1 MLVCKLRIIF
11 LSVTIFLLTTYNSY
25 CTQINQPYKGVLAVK
40 AVDLKTNEVVF
51 EHNASTPLIP
61 ASSQK
66 LLTLYSAINLL
77 DIEDDI
83 HTSVHYEGRVV
94 KNVLKGDLYIKF
106 RGAPDLD
113 YDMLSDLLDESLAS
127 KNIKTIKGNI
137 YIDDTEFDEEYFGP
151 GWPVDQI
158 KFCGTAPVSSAVLNE
173 NCFEVEVKKNI
184 HGDMMIDSGVATN
197 IMSVSNNAMRS
208 NVDKYC
214 KLELKA
220 YRDNTYNVYGCYQ
233 AYDMPKKLRIAV
245 QNPRLLTENFLR
257 NYFKSKKISH
267 KGVKY
272 DYVPVR
278 SKQIGCLKSDK
289 IKDYL
294 VKMTKDSHNMIAELM
309 FKKISSQATGR
320 PGSWKNSSKIVT
332 DFFKQHLDISAD
344 EIKIIDGS
352 GLSRKNLISPNVLI
366 EVLKSAYH
374 DRKVFNY
381 FYNSLAVAG
390 DDGTLNYRF
399 KKSNLKCKVFAKTGT
414 LDNVS
419 SLTGYAFLD
428 NGKKIAFSII
438 YNNFTT
444 SNRNIKKYEEKLLE
458 KILASIS

>member
-1 MLVCKLRIIF
+1 MA
-11 LSVTIFLLTTYNSY
+11 
-25 CTQINQPYKGVLAVK
+25 Q
-40 AVDLKTNEVVF
+40 
-51 EHNASTPLIP
+51 
-61 ASSQK
+61 
-66 LLTLYSAINLL
+66 
-77 DIEDDI
+77 
-83 HTSVHYEGRVV
+83 
-94 KNVLKGDLYIKF
+94 
-106 RGAPDLD
+106 
-113 YDMLSDLLDESLAS
+113 
-127 KNIKTIKGNI
+127 
-137 YIDDTEFDEEYFGP
+137 
-151 GWPVDQI
+151 
-158 KFCGTAPVSSAVLNE
+158 
-173 NCFEVEVKKNI
+173 
-184 HGDMMIDSGVATN
+184 
-197 IMSVSNNAMRS
+197 
-208 NVDKYC
+208 
-214 KLELKA
+214 KA
-220 YRDNTYNVYGCYQ
+220 YFW
-233 AYDMPKKLRIAV
+233 L
-245 QNPRLLTENFLR
+245 
-257 NYFKSKKISH
+257 
-267 KGVKY
+267 
-272 DYVPVR
+272 
-278 SKQIGCLKSDK
+278 
-289 IKDYL
+289 YL